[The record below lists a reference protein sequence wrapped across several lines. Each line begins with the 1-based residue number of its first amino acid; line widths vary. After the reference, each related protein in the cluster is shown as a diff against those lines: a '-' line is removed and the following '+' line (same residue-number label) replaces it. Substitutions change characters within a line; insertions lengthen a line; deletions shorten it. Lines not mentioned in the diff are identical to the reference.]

1 MPKVKDDEVELFE
14 QLIDSM
20 QLVQSEEKINSEM
33 NDLNMNND
41 VKDLSTN
48 KEFNNFNNN
57 KNFIMDSNIDNY
69 GEISKNI
76 EIIDMADPEFIFNP
90 SYQ

>member
-1 MPKVKDDEVELFE
+1 
-14 QLIDSM
+14 
-20 QLVQSEEKINSEM
+20 M
-33 NDLNMNND
+33 NINND

-48 KEFNNFNNN
+48 
-57 KNFIMDSNIDNY
+57 NY